1 MDLTNAIN
9 LIKAYE
15 GILDG
20 DPSTVNLD
28 PYLCPAGYWTI
39 GWGHVVLDI
48 NGKQIKGKENKKLAY
63 SMYPNGITMDE
74 AVVLLNDDVRRFVVG
89 VQDLVKVTLTNNQL
103 CALISFVFNVGVGA
117 FKKSTLLRL
126 LNVGDYTS
134 VPSQLKRWNKANGK
148 VLSGLVKRRNAEA
161 VLWSTSN

>member
-39 GWGHVVLDI
+39 GWGHVVLDVH
-48 NGKQIKGKENKKLAY
+48 GKQIKGQENKALAY
-63 SMYPNGITMDE
+63 SMYPKGITMDE
-74 AVVLLNDDVRRFVVG
+74 AVVLLNDDIRRFVVS
-89 VQDLVKVTLTNNQL
+89 VQSLVKVPLTNNQL
-103 CALISFVFNVGVGA
+103 CALISFIFNIGVGA
-117 FKKSTLLRL
+117 FKKSTLLLL
-126 LNVGDYTS
+126 LNGGDYKS
-134 VPSQLKRWNKANGK
+134 VPSQLKRWDKAKGK
-148 VLSGLVKRRNAEA
+148 VLSGLVKRRAAEA
-161 VLWSTSN
+161 ELWNKG